1 MVRVLGG
8 RGDRGAAAV
17 GQKRLHCKGSAPL
30 QHRTG
35 DVDRSRQRAS
45 RRDVDIGAAGY
56 GFGAASCPES

>member
-1 MVRVLGG
+1 MVRVLGW

-17 GQKRLHCKGSAPL
+17 GQKRLHCKGSAAL

-35 DVDRSRQRAS
+35 DVDRSRQRS